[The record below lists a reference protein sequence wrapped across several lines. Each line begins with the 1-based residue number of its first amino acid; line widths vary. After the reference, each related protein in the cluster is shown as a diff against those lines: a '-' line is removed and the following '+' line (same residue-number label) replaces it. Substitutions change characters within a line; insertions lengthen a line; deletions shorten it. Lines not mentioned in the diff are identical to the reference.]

1 MAEPSLHDFRPGEV
15 PFPAKGFLDL
25 NPGLWIECPREG
37 NNLLG
42 NEDSFAQ
49 SS

>member
-15 PFPAKGFLDL
+15 PSKGFLNL
-25 NPGLWIECPREG
+25 NPGLWIECPCEG

-49 SS
+49 SL